1 MHVPRLD
8 VGSALS
14 AARQAAD
21 GWRRIMY
28 GVISTP
34 ERYRAGH
41 DSPPA
46 HLYVRGEYDPERPAV
61 AIVGARACSTYG
73 RSVARSL
80 ARELASSGVAIV
92 SGLARGIDT
101 EAHRGA
107 LEGGAPTYAVLGC
120 GIDQDYPHTN
130 ASLAR
135 EIVEAGGAILSEYP
149 PGVEPAP
156 WRFPARNRIIAGLA
170 DAVVVVEARER
181 SGALITVDFALSAG
195 VPVGAVPGEITSSLS
210 AGTNDLISSGVA
222 RIVTRARDVAV
233 LVPAVAYALAIDPAT
248 TSEDAAVALL
258 STTRSKEG

>member
-1 MHVPRLD
+1 M
-8 VGSALS
+8 
-14 AARQAAD
+14 ARCAVTRSQIEGRAE
-21 GWRRIMY
+21 Y

-61 AIVGARACSTYG
+61 AIVGARYCSTYG

-120 GIDQDYPHTN
+120 GIDLDYPRTN
-130 ASLAR
+130 APLAR
-135 EIVEAGGAILSEYP
+135 EIVEAGGAILSEHP

-156 WRFPARNRIIAGLA
+156 WRFPARNRIIAGLS
-170 DAVVVVEARER
+170 DAVVIVEARMR
-181 SGALITVDFALSAG
+181 SGSLVTVDFALSAG
-195 VPVGAVPGEITSSLS
+195 VPVGAVPGEVTSTLS
-210 AGTNDLISSGVA
+210 EGTNHLLRRGIA
-222 RIVTRARDVAV
+222 EIVTCARDVA
-233 LVPAVAYALAIDPAT
+233 LLAPAVAYAL
-248 TSEDAAVALL
+248 EDEAVALIDQE
-258 STTRSKEG
+258 RER

>member
-1 MHVPRLD
+1 MM
-8 VGSALS
+8 STKS
-14 AARQAAD
+14 QA
-21 GWRRIMY
+21 MY
-28 GVISTP
+28 RAISIP

-41 DSPPA
+41 EAPPER
-46 HLYVRGEYDPERPAV
+46 LYVRGEYDPARPAV

-80 ARELASSGVAIV
+80 ARELSRAGVAIV

-120 GIDQDYPHTN
+120 GIDRDYPRVN

-135 EIVEAGGAILSEYP
+135 AIVEAGGAILSEYQ

-170 DAVVVVEARER
+170 DAVVVVEARMR
-181 SGALITVDFALSAG
+181 SGALVTVDCALSAG

-210 AGTNDLISSGVA
+210 AGTNDLIRSGIA
-222 RIVTRARDVAV
+222 RIITHARDVAI
-233 LVPAVAYALAIDPAT
+233 LSPAIAYALAIDPST
-248 TSEDAAVALL
+248 TSEDEAIALL
-258 STTRSKEG
+258 SERRG